1 MKKRIIIVILLL
13 MSFTFLFLFF
23 KNVRKEKLETNIPL
37 DSKVVKELDAIVH
50 PSEDATLLKELYQKN
65 RITNLYQI
73 ATGINAYIKKQNDIP
88 ELITK
93 DEALA
98 SVQTIFG
105 ANTFVE
111 HQSVYLLNAY
121 GCGYKFQNNTYE
133 HILGCDG
140 DQFSSFKRKIVAATK
155 NENTITIT
163 EKVIY
168 IYNDWDDAKNKVSI
182 YNNAQKEKLLDYFET
197 PSIEELQVNIEAYL
211 DQASTYIYTFQKQ
224 NDAYIWIGFSPIDE

>member
-1 MKKRIIIVILLL
+1 MNKRIVVVLFAIMAIALV
-13 MSFTFLFLFF
+13 LFLITF
-23 KNVRKEKLETNIPL
+23 KKEIDLPL
-37 DSKVVKELDAIVH
+37 DSSLVKELDQMSH
-50 PSEDATLLKELYQKN
+50 PSEDALLLKELYEKN
-65 RITNLYQI
+65 TISDSYRIEV
-73 ATGINAYIKKQNDIP
+73 GVNAYLKKQKETP
-88 ELITK
+88 EFLSKETV
-93 DEALA
+93 LN
-98 SVQTIFG
+98 SVNTIF
-105 ANTFVE
+105 AVDTIE

-155 NENTITIT
+155 NENTLTIT

-168 IYNDWDDAKNKVSI
+168 IYNDWDDTKNKVSI